1 MEPIATAKRILLV
14 GVPNSGKTT
23 LFNSLTGLRQKVANY
38 PGVTVERKTGLCL
51 TIHGDSIEIEDLP
64 GLYSLHPHS
73 PDERISVQ
81 TILEGACGN
90 NRADLLLVVADAC
103 NLERSFSLLYGLLLL
118 EIPLILVLNMMDEAE
133 THHLHLDI
141 EKLHHRLGIPVIPAA
156 ATTGRGVREIRI
168 ALSSRIPTPP
178 RWDEVSKLSLPQ
190 GEESDKPHCESDR
203 CLPPLLSPRLLLWHH
218 LSPSE
223 RSILPPASTANAQIA
238 APSLEAQ
245 QLPIS
250 AESLAL
256 TRFRWVHALI
266 QESTKHRGPLSLT
279 TEKIDHWVTHPV
291 WGWVFFFGL
300 MIGMFY
306 SLFSLA
312 SYPMDWI
319 EAGFAFLSSSV
330 ESILPEGNLRALIT
344 NGIIAGVG
352 GILVFL
358 PQILILFLFI
368 CLLEDTGYLA
378 RAAILMDRIL
388 HRFGL
393 PGKAFIPLLS
403 SYACA
408 IPGIMA
414 TRTIEDPKDRLNTI
428 LVAPWMSCS
437 ARLPVYTLLV
447 ALLIPEGPWSSLI
460 RAGTMIFLYALGTGM
475 AILFACLFR
484 KTILKGKS
492 TSFIMELPPYRM
504 PAWRSVLQEIFHR
517 AKLFVTNAGTV
528 ILALS
533 ILIWFLTSYP
543 QNVVHATPTEQL
555 KSSYAGQLGS
565 WIEPSIKPLG
575 YDWKIGVSLLSSFA
589 AREVFVSTMA
599 IIYGVEGETENL
611 DGIRQA
617 LLQEKWDNGALI
629 FTPLV
634 CLSLMIFYVFAM
646 QCMST
651 IAVVKRETNS
661 WRWPLFQ
668 LFFMTAFAYLLCLII
683 YQIWGP

>member
-1 MEPIATAKRILLV
+1 MEPSLTAKRVLLV

-23 LFNSLTGLRQKVANY
+23 LFNALTGLRQKVANY
-38 PGVTVERKTGLCL
+38 PGVTVERKTGSCL

-64 GLYSLHPHS
+64 GLYSLHPQS

-81 TILEGACGN
+81 TILKGATGEN
-90 NRADLLLVVADAC
+90 QADLLLVVSDAC

-118 EIPLILVLNMMDEAE
+118 ETPLILIINMMDEAD
-133 THHLHLDI
+133 HQNLHLDL
-141 EKLHHRLGIPVIPAA
+141 EKLHHRLGIPVLGAAA
-156 ATTGRGVREIRI
+156 ATGRGLREIRI
-168 ALSSRIPTPP
+168 ALSSRLPKPP
-178 RWDEVSKLSLPQ
+178 RWDDVSKLSLPQ
-190 GEESDKPHCESDR
+190 GEENEERHCESDR

-223 RSILPPASTANAQIA
+223 RSLLPLPSNATTIA
-238 APSLEAQ
+238 APSTEAQ

-256 TRFRWVHALI
+256 TRFRWVQALI
-266 QESTKHRGPLSLT
+266 HESSKRRGPLSLT
-279 TEKIDHWVTHPV
+279 TEKIDHWVTHPL
-291 WGWVFFFGL
+291 WGWVLFFGL

-312 SYPMDWI
+312 SYPMDLI
-319 EAGFAFLSSSV
+319 EAGFELLGNGV
-330 ESILPEGNLRALIT
+330 ESILPEGNLQNLIT
-344 NGIIAGVG
+344 HGIIPGVG

-408 IPGIMA
+408 IPGITA

-447 ALLIPEGPWSSLI
+447 ALLIPEGPWSSLT
-460 RAGTMIFLYALGTGM
+460 RAGAMIFLYALGTGM
-475 AILFACLFR
+475 AVLFAWLFR

-492 TSFIMELPPYRM
+492 SSFIMELPPYRM
-504 PAWRSVLQEIFHR
+504 PAWRSVLQEILHR
-517 AKLFVTNAGTV
+517 GKLFVMNAGTV

-543 QNVVHATPTEQL
+543 QNNPEATATQQL
-555 KSSYAGQLGS
+555 KESYAGQLGS
-565 WIEPSIKPLG
+565 WIEPTIKPLG
-575 YDWKIGVSLLSSFA
+575 YDWKIGVGLLSSFA

-599 IIYGVEGETENL
+599 IIYGVEGETENI

-617 LLQEKWDNGALI
+617 LLQEKWSDGAMI
-629 FTPLV
+629 YTPLV

-646 QCMST
+646 QCTST

-668 LFFMTAFAYLLCLII
+668 LFFMTSFAYLLCLVI
-683 YQIWGP
+683 YQIFGP

>member
-1 MEPIATAKRILLV
+1 MEPPATAKRILLV

-23 LFNSLTGLRQKVANY
+23 LFNALTGLRQKVANY
-38 PGVTVERKTGLCL
+38 PGVTVERKTGSCL

-64 GLYSLHPHS
+64 GLYSLHPQS

-81 TILEGACGN
+81 TIIKAASKEDP
-90 NRADLLLVVADAC
+90 ADLLLVVADAC

-118 EIPLILVLNMMDEAE
+118 EIPLILILNMMDEAD
-133 THHLHLDI
+133 HQNLHLDL
-141 EKLHHRLGIPVIPAA
+141 EKLRHRLGIPVLSAA
-156 ATTGRGVREIRI
+156 ASTGRGIREIRI
-168 ALSSRIPTPP
+168 ALSSRLPSPP
-178 RWDEVSKLSLPQ
+178 RWDAVSKLSLPQ
-190 GEESDKPHCESDR
+190 GEENEQRHCESDH

-223 RSILPPASTANAQIA
+223 RSLLPSSPTNTTIA

-245 QLPIS
+245 QLQLSP
-250 AESLAL
+250 ESLAL
-256 TRFRWVHALI
+256 TRFRWVQALI
-266 QESTKHRGPLSLT
+266 QESSKRRGPLSLT

-291 WGWVFFFGL
+291 WGWVLFFGL
-300 MIGMFY
+300 MMGMFY

-312 SYPMDWI
+312 SYPMDLI
-319 EAGFAFLSSSV
+319 KIGFATLSNGV
-330 ESILPEGNLRALIT
+330 ESILPEGNLQNLIT
-344 NGIIAGVG
+344 HGIIPGVG

-368 CLLEDTGYLA
+368 CLLEGTGYLA

-447 ALLIPEGPWSSLI
+447 ALLVPEGPWSSLI
-460 RAGTMIFLYALGTGM
+460 QAGTMIFLYALGTGM
-475 AILFACLFR
+475 AILFAALFR

-492 TSFIMELPPYRM
+492 SSFIMELPPYRM

-533 ILIWFLTSYP
+533 IVIWFLTSYP
-543 QNVVHATPTEQL
+543 KNIPDATPTEQL
-555 KSSYAGQLGS
+555 KNSYAGQLGS

-599 IIYGVEGETENL
+599 IIYGVDEESENI

-617 LLQEKWDNGALI
+617 LLEDKWDNGALI

-634 CLSLMIFYVFAM
+634 CLSLMIFYVFAL

-668 LFFMTAFAYLLCLII
+668 LFYMTAFAYLLCLII